1 MVKVWS
7 IASICDN
14 FFMPCEGVGHFFVC
28 GGDWGTQG
36 PESCVPMIKGAFAA
50 ITCFSHK

>member
-14 FFMPCEGVGHFFVC
+14 FCMPCGGVGHVFL
-28 GGDWGTQG
+28 GGTGGLKVQN
-36 PESCVPMIKGAFAA
+36 PVFL
-50 ITCFSHK
+50 